1 MKKLLSILCLS
12 IVVLTAASCKKETI
26 VAPGNRTI
34 LTSVSAASWVS
45 TDNGFT
51 YYSDIDMPEIDSYF
65 NDYGAVLVYVS
76 FTDGVWEQ
84 VPENFDGTSYS
95 FTHNTGNLRLY
106 AQAYDAGAPIER
118 PSAAQVKIVLVDSN

>member
-26 VAPGNRTI
+26 VSPTNRTI
-34 LTSVSAASWVS
+34 LTSVSSTRWV
-45 TDNGFT
+45 TANNGVT
-51 YYSDIDMPEIDSYF
+51 YYADIDMPEIDNYF
-65 NDYGAVLVYVS
+65 NDYGAVLVYIS

-106 AQAYDAGAPIER
+106 AQAYDAGIAIPR
-118 PSAAQVKIVLVDSN
+118 PGGAKIKIVLVDSN